1 MGVTVTGLG
10 SALGVLTVKNLSL
23 HPSINVIRKV
33 VLVRTPAL
41 KNRDCLVIWPMLSDK
56 RVLEIF

>member
-33 VLVRTPAL
+33 VLIRNGYGPQHLRIGTA
-41 KNRDCLVIWPMLSDK
+41 
-56 RVLEIF
+56 

>member
-23 HPSINVIRKV
+23 HPSIHVIRKV
-33 VLVRTPAL
+33 VLIRNGYGPQH
-41 KNRDCLVIWPMLSDK
+41 
-56 RVLEIF
+56 